1 MIIDIIYNISL
12 LLSISVIYATLPIR
26 RLRNDRLF
34 LFLMGVILGAVGIL
48 IMSRPLVLAPGVVF
62 DGRSI
67 LLGVTAMFFGTIP
80 ACIAACAMVVYRI
93 YIGGSGMVTGILV
106 ILTASGIGIG
116 WHHLRFKKFM
126 ESKNP
131 NHIELYLVGLVVHI
145 VMLVCMVSMPP
156 DIRRQVLI
164 SLSLPILLVYPLGSY
179 FLSML
184 LYNQMLR
191 LKMVIRLEESE
202 QWFKAMFEQAPM
214 GIVVTDSKSG
224 TPVSV
229 NRKFLEIL
237 GMTKEGYHD
246 QSWREITHPDDLA
259 EDEALMHRLMV
270 DEIPAFTM
278 DKRYIRPD
286 GTSVWVN
293 MAVTKLAAVTKGT
306 PLHLCMI
313 TDITA
318 RKEME
323 QAILWAN
330 RHDVLTGL
338 DNRQS
343 FEEELAKA
351 DERMDYPLAL
361 LIGDLNGLKVVNDAF
376 GRESGD
382 NLLIKVARVIEDEGR
397 DCIVC
402 ARFGGDEFA
411 LLCENTE
418 ELEAWEIA
426 NRISSKIEKIG
437 VHHVTVTMSFG
448 VAVKTHVSES
458 LNELV
463 KRAENGLNWSK
474 LNESPSTRS
483 RAINTIISTLHE
495 KNRRE
500 ELHSRRVSV
509 LVVRIAEA
517 AGLGT
522 KKVAELRTA
531 GLLHDIG
538 KIAIDESILNKQGK
552 LTPREWEAVRRH
564 PETGWRILGSVGELG
579 EMANYVLAHH
589 ERMDGKGYP
598 RGLRGDDIPLEARII
613 AIADAY
619 DAMTAARTYREP
631 IGDRQAAIELK
642 TCAGT
647 QFDKDLTRL
656 FVEQVLQFDWN
667 SL

>member
-1 MIIDIIYNISL
+1 MVIDIIYNIAL
-12 LLSISVIYATLPIR
+12 LLSLSVIYATLPIR
-26 RLRNDRLF
+26 RIRDDRLF
-34 LFLMGVILGAVGIL
+34 LVLMGIILGAVGVL
-48 IMSRPLVLAPGVVF
+48 IMSRPLVLSPGVVF

-67 LLGVTAMFFGTIP
+67 LLGVTAMFFGIIP
-80 ACIAACAMVVYRI
+80 SSIAAFAMLVYRI
-93 YIGGSGMVTGILV
+93 FLGGGGTLTGSLV
-106 ILTASGIGIG
+106 ILSASGIGVA
-116 WHHLRFKKFM
+116 WHHLRFNTFM

-131 NHIELYLVGLVVHI
+131 NHIELYLVGLIVHI
-145 VMLVCMVSMPP
+145 VMLACMLFLPP
-156 DIRRQVLI
+156 DMRREVFLG
-164 SLSLPILLVYPLGSY
+164 LTLPILLVYPLGSY
-179 FLSML
+179 LLSML
-184 LYNQMLR
+184 LFNQMLR
-191 LKMVIRLEESE
+191 LKMVDRLEESE

-214 GIVVTDSKSG
+214 GIVVTDSKTG
-224 TPVSV
+224 TAVSV

-237 GMTKEGYHD
+237 GRTKEGYTGI
-246 QSWREITHPDDLA
+246 SWREITHPDDLA

-270 DEIPAFTM
+270 DEIPAFTL

-286 GTSVWVN
+286 GSTVWVN
-293 MAVTKLAAVTKGT
+293 MAVTKLATAKGGT
-306 PLHLCMI
+306 SLHLCMI
-313 TDITA
+313 TDISA

-330 RHDVLTGL
+330 RHDVLTAL
-338 DNRQS
+338 HNRQA
-343 FEEELAKA
+343 FEDILARSDKPGA
-351 DERMDYPLAL
+351 YPLAL

-376 GRESGD
+376 GREAGD
-382 NLLIKVARVIEDEGR
+382 NLLIQVSRVIEAEGSS
-397 DCIVC
+397 CAIC

-411 LLCENTE
+411 LLCENTDE
-418 ELEAWEIA
+418 AKAWEIA
-426 NRISSKIEKIG
+426 NSISARIEKIG

-448 VAVKTHVSES
+448 VAVKTHTEES

-509 LVVRIAEA
+509 LVVRIAEV
-517 AGLGT
+517 AGLGA

-538 KIAIDESILNKQGK
+538 KIAIDESILNKQGA
-552 LTPREWEAVRRH
+552 LTKEEWEAVRRH

-589 ERMDGKGYP
+589 ERIDGTGYP
-598 RGLRGDDIPLEARII
+598 RRLRGDDIPLEARII

-631 IGDRQAAIELK
+631 IGDKEAAMELK
-642 TCAGT
+642 RCAGS
-647 QFDKDLTRL
+647 QFDEDLARL

-667 SL
+667 TL